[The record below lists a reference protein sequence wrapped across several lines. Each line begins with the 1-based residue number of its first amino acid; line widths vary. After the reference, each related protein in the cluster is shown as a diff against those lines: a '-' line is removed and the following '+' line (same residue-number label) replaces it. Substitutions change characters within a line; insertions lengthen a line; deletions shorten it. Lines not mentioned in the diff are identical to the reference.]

1 MRLDKRAAFAVPL
14 LIVMSPLAFG
24 QAQVSSNAF
33 NPAIS
38 LILNGRYTSY
48 SLDPEGYRLPG
59 FLLEEEAGLPSEGL
73 SLDETEL
80 AVSANI
86 DDKFYGS
93 LSASIE
99 QTNGETSGELEEAF
113 FETLA
118 LPKGFKIKAGK
129 FLSDIGY
136 LNPIHAHAW
145 DFADAPLAYVAML
158 DGGYSDT
165 GVQGRWVAPTT
176 LFLEVGA
183 ELFSGDTFPAANGA
197 DSNGTGA
204 WTMFAHVGGDVGTAS
219 SWRAGLSYQDADANG
234 RVSSFGVEANAG
246 SAVFTGSSE
255 LTIADFVWKWAKN
268 GNPRDRYYV
277 VQAEYLHRKEDG
289 AVELALPVPVIVNG
303 DYAGTQSGF
312 YVQGIYQFRP
322 RWRAGLRYDRL
333 DASNTVD
340 FLGGPSASFPLVDD
354 HTPSRESVMVDFSNS
369 EFSRFRL
376 QYNRDDSREQSDDQ
390 VVLQYTMSLGAHGAH
405 RF

>member
-1 MRLDKRAAFAVPL
+1 MRLDKRAAFAVPV
-14 LIVMSPLAFG
+14 LIGITPLAFG
-24 QAQVSSNAF
+24 QAQVTGNAF

-80 AVSANI
+80 AISANI

-93 LSASIE
+93 VSASIE

-165 GVQGRWVAPTT
+165 GLQGRWVAPTT

-183 ELFSGDTFPAANGA
+183 ELFAGDTFPAANGA

-204 WTMFAHVGGDVGTAS
+204 WTMFAHVGGDVGTTS

-234 RVSSFGVEANAG
+234 RVSSYGVDPDVG
-246 SAVFTGSSE
+246 TAVFTGSSE

-289 AVELALPVPVIVNG
+289 AIEGTLPVLSG

-312 YVQGIYQFRP
+312 YVQGVYQFRP

-333 DASNTVD
+333 DGNNAVD
-340 FLGGPSASFPLVDD
+340 TLLLPLVVE
-354 HTPSRESVMVDFSNS
+354 HTPSRESAMVDFSNS

-376 QYNRDDSREQSDDQ
+376 QYNRDDSRQQSDDQ
-390 VVLQYTMSLGAHGAH
+390 IVLQYTMSLGAHGAH

>member
-14 LIVMSPLAFG
+14 LIGMTPLAFG

-80 AVSANI
+80 AISANI

-93 LSASIE
+93 VNASIE

-165 GVQGRWVAPTT
+165 GLQGRWVAPTT

-183 ELFSGDTFPAANGA
+183 ELFAGDTFPAANGA

-204 WTMFAHVGGDVGTAS
+204 WTMFAHVGGDVGTTS

-234 RVSSFGVEANAG
+234 RVSSYGVDPDVG
-246 SAVFTGSSE
+246 TAVFTGSSE

-289 AVELALPVPVIVNG
+289 AIEGTLTVLSG

-312 YVQGIYQFRP
+312 YVQGVYQFRP

-333 DASNTVD
+333 DANNAVD
-340 FLGGPSASFPLVDD
+340 TLLLPLVVE
-354 HTPSRESVMVDFSNS
+354 HTPSRESAMVDFSNS

-376 QYNRDDSREQSDDQ
+376 QYNRDDSRQQSDDQ
-390 VVLQYTMSLGAHGAH
+390 IVLQYTMSLGAHGAH

>member
-1 MRLDKRAAFAVPL
+1 MRLDKRAAFAAPL
-14 LIVMSPLAFG
+14 LIGMSPLAFG

-48 SLDPEGYRLPG
+48 SLDPAGYRLPG
-59 FLLEEEAGLPSEGL
+59 FLLAEEAGLPSEGL

-80 AVSANI
+80 AISANI

-93 LSASIE
+93 MTASVE
-99 QTNGETSGELEEAF
+99 QTNGETSGALEEAF

-118 LPKGFKIKAGK
+118 LPNGFKIKAGR

-158 DGGYSDT
+158 DGGYSDN
-165 GVQGRWVAPTT
+165 GVQARWVAPTT
-176 LFLEVGA
+176 LFFEAGA

-197 DSNGTGA
+197 DSSGTGA
-204 WTMFAHVGGDVGTAS
+204 WTMFAHVGGDVGSTS

-234 RVSSFGVEANAG
+234 RVSSLGFDPDAG
-246 SAVFTGSSE
+246 ATVFTGSSE

-277 VQAEYLHRKEDG
+277 VQAEYLHRNEDG
-289 AVELALPVPVIVNG
+289 AIEVTLPVVFTS
-303 DYAGTQSGF
+303 DYSGTQSGF
-312 YVQGIYQFRP
+312 YVQGVYQFRP
-322 RWRAGLRYDRL
+322 RWRVGLRYDRL

-340 FLGGPSASFPLVDD
+340 SFVLTPPLND
-354 HTPSRESVMVDFSNS
+354 HTPSRESAMVDFSNS
-369 EFSRFRL
+369 EFSRFRV
-376 QYNRDDSREQSDDQ
+376 QYNRDDSRVESDDQ
-390 VVLQYTMSLGAHGAH
+390 IILQYTMSLGAHGAH

>member
-99 QTNGETSGELEEAF
+99 QANGETSGELEEAF

-118 LPKGFKIKAGK
+118 LPKGFKVKAGK

-158 DGGYSDT
+158 DGGFSDT
-165 GVQGRWVAPTT
+165 GVQGRWLAPTT

-183 ELFSGDTFPAANGA
+183 ELFAGDTFPAANGA

-204 WTMFAHVGGDVGTAS
+204 WTTFAHVGGDVGTTS
-219 SWRAGLSYQDADANG
+219 SWRAGLSYQEADANG
-234 RVSSFGVEANAG
+234 RVSSFGVDPDV
-246 SAVFTGSSE
+246 STAVFTGSSE

-277 VQAEYLHRKEDG
+277 VQAEYLHRKENG
-289 AVELALPVPVIVNG
+289 ALELALPVPAIVDG

-312 YVQGIYQFRP
+312 YVQGVYQFRP

-340 FLGGPSASFPLVDD
+340 FSGVPVFDPLSDD
-354 HTPSRESVMVDFSNS
+354 HAPSRVSAMADFSNS

-376 QYNRDDSREQSDDQ
+376 QYNRDDSREESDDQ
-390 VVLQYTMSLGAHGAH
+390 IILQYTMSLGAHGAH

>member
-1 MRLDKRAAFAVPL
+1 V
-14 LIVMSPLAFG
+14 
-24 QAQVSSNAF
+24 
-33 NPAIS
+33 
-38 LILNGRYTSY
+38 
-48 SLDPEGYRLPG
+48 
-59 FLLEEEAGLPSEGL
+59 
-73 SLDETEL
+73 
-80 AVSANI
+80 
-86 DDKFYGS
+86 
-93 LSASIE
+93 SASIE
-99 QTNGETSGELEEAF
+99 QTKGETSGDLEEAF

-118 LPKGFKIKAGK
+118 LPRGFKIKAGR

-176 LFLEVGA
+176 LFFEVGA

-204 WTMFAHVGGDVGTAS
+204 WTMFAHVGGDVGSTS

-234 RVSSFGVEANAG
+234 RVSSLGVDPDV
-246 SAVFTGSSE
+246 STAVFTGSSE

-277 VQAEYLHRKEDG
+277 VQAEYLHRKESG
-289 AVELALPVPVIVNG
+289 AIEAALPLPVILSG
-303 DYAGTQSGF
+303 DYAGKQSGF
-312 YVQGIYQFRP
+312 YIQGVYQFRP

-340 FLGGPSASFPLVDD
+340 AVLISLFDD
-354 HTPSRESVMVDFSNS
+354 HTPSRESAMVDFSNS

-376 QYNRDDSREQSDDQ
+376 QYNRDDSRQQTDDQ
-390 VVLQYTMSLGAHGAH
+390 IILQYTMSLGAHGAH

>member
-14 LIVMSPLAFG
+14 LIGMSPLAFG
-24 QAQVSSNAF
+24 QAQPSSNAF

-48 SLDPEGYRLPG
+48 SLDPAGYRLPG

-80 AVSANI
+80 AISANI

-93 LSASIE
+93 VSASIE
-99 QTNGETSGELEEAF
+99 QTNGETSGDLEEAF

-158 DGGYSDT
+158 NGGYSDT

-176 LFLEVGA
+176 LFFEVGA
-183 ELFSGDTFPAANGA
+183 ELFSGDTFPGANGA
-197 DSNGTGA
+197 DSSGTGA
-204 WTMFAHVGGDVGTAS
+204 WAMFAHVGGDVGTTS

-234 RVSSFGVEANAG
+234 RVSTLGVEPNIG
-246 SAVFTGSSE
+246 TAVFTGSSE

-277 VQAEYLHRKEDG
+277 VQAEYLHRKEAG
-289 AVELALPVPVIVNG
+289 EIEAPPPLPVILTG
-303 DYAGTQSGF
+303 GYAGKQSGF
-312 YVQGIYQFRP
+312 YVQGVYQFRP
-322 RWRAGLRYDRL
+322 RWRVGLRYDRL
-333 DASNTVD
+333 EASNTVD
-340 FLGGPSASFPLVDD
+340 TELVPLFED
-354 HTPSRESVMVDFSNS
+354 HTPSRESAMVDFSNS

-376 QYNRDDSREQSDDQ
+376 QYNRDDSRPESDDQ
-390 VVLQYTMSLGAHGAH
+390 IVLQYTMSLGAHGAH

>member
-14 LIVMSPLAFG
+14 LIGMSPVAFG
-24 QAQVSSNAF
+24 QGQPGSNAF

-48 SLDPEGYRLPG
+48 SLDPAGYRLPG

-80 AVSANI
+80 AISANI

-93 LSASIE
+93 VSASIE
-99 QTNGETSGELEEAF
+99 QTNGETSGDLEEAF

-118 LPKGFKIKAGK
+118 LPSGFKIKAGK

-158 DGGYSDT
+158 DSGYSDT
-165 GVQGRWVAPTT
+165 GVQGRWVAPTA
-176 LFLEVGA
+176 LFVEVGA

-197 DSNGTGA
+197 ASNGTGA
-204 WTMFAHVGGDVGTAS
+204 WTMFAHVGGDVGNTS

-234 RVSSFGVEANAG
+234 RVSSLGVDPG
-246 SAVFTGSSE
+246 VSTAVFTGSSE

-277 VQAEYLHRKEDG
+277 VQAEYLHRKESG
-289 AVELALPVPVIVNG
+289 GVEVALPLPAIFDG
-303 DYAGTQSGF
+303 
-312 YVQGIYQFRP
+312 
-322 RWRAGLRYDRL
+322 
-333 DASNTVD
+333 
-340 FLGGPSASFPLVDD
+340 
-354 HTPSRESVMVDFSNS
+354 
-369 EFSRFRL
+369 
-376 QYNRDDSREQSDDQ
+376 
-390 VVLQYTMSLGAHGAH
+390 
-405 RF
+405 

>member
-14 LIVMSPLAFG
+14 LIGMTPLASG

-48 SLDPEGYRLPG
+48 SLDPAGYRLPG
-59 FLLEEEAGLPSEGL
+59 FLLAEEAGLPSEGL

-80 AVSANI
+80 AISANV

-93 LSASIE
+93 ISASIE
-99 QTNGETSGELEEAF
+99 QTNGETSVDLEEAF

-118 LPKGFKIKAGK
+118 LPKGFKIKAGR

-158 DGGYSDT
+158 DGGYADT
-165 GVQGRWVAPTT
+165 GVQARFVAPTT
-176 LFLEVGA
+176 LFFEAGA

-197 DSNGTGA
+197 DSSGTGA
-204 WTMFAHVGGDVGTAS
+204 WAAFAHIGGDVGSTS
-219 SWRAGLSYQDADANG
+219 SWRAGLSYQEADANG
-234 RVSSFGVEANAG
+234 RVSSFGVDPDV
-246 SAVFTGSSE
+246 STTVFTGSSE

-289 AVELALPVPVIVNG
+289 AVELTLPVPAVFEG

-312 YVQGIYQFRP
+312 YVQGVYQFKP

-333 DASNTVD
+333 DASNAVGLSGVAAPIT
-340 FLGGPSASFPLVDD
+340 LLDD
-354 HTPSRESVMVDFSNS
+354 HTPSRASTMVDFSNS
-369 EFSRFRL
+369 EFSRFRM
-376 QYNRDDSREQSDDQ
+376 QYNRDDSRRQTDDQ
-390 VVLQYTMSLGAHGAH
+390 IILQYTMSLGAHGAH

>member
-14 LIVMSPLAFG
+14 LIWMSPFAFG
-24 QAQVSSNAF
+24 QAQPSSNAF

-48 SLDPEGYRLPG
+48 SLDPAGYRIPG
-59 FLLEEEAGLPSEGL
+59 FLLEQEAGLPSEGL

-80 AVSANI
+80 AISANV

-93 LSASIE
+93 VSASIE
-99 QTNGETSGELEEAF
+99 QTNGETSGDLEEAF

-118 LPKGFKIKAGK
+118 LPKGFKIKAGR

-158 DGGYSDT
+158 NAGYSDT

-176 LFLEVGA
+176 LFFEVGA

-204 WTMFAHVGGDVGTAS
+204 WTMFAHVGGDVGSTS
-219 SWRAGLSYQDADANG
+219 SWRAGLSHQDADANG
-234 RVSSFGVEANAG
+234 RVSSLGVEPNVG
-246 SAVFTGSSE
+246 TAVFTGSSE

-289 AVELALPVPVIVNG
+289 AIEAPPPLPVILTG
-303 DYAGTQSGF
+303 GYAGKQSGF
-312 YVQGIYQFRP
+312 YVQGVYQFRP

-333 DASNTVD
+333 EASNTVD
-340 FLGGPSASFPLVDD
+340 TELVPLFED
-354 HTPSRESVMVDFSNS
+354 HSPSRESAMVDFSNS

-376 QYNRDDSREQSDDQ
+376 QYNRDDSRQQADDQ
-390 VVLQYTMSLGAHGAH
+390 IVLQYTMSLGAHGAH